1 MEQSPFFKHQ
11 KMDEEKRKEQK
22 EMQIKARLS
31 QILNFSIDQDSE
43 NAFKNTSKFAPL
55 PNGDSVFHNVQI
67 NANKS
72 EFIGGDCQELF
83 SADDNVTFD
92 LSNFPQMVGEVGE
105 KGDLPANNLEM
116 DKDNN
121 FNSMNSQ
128 LVSF

>member
-1 MEQSPFFKHQ
+1 
-11 KMDEEKRKEQK
+11 MDEDKRKEQK
-22 EMQIKARLS
+22 EIQIKARLS

-55 PNGDSVFHNVQI
+55 PNGDSVFHNIQI

-72 EFIGGDCQELF
+72 EFVGGDNQELF

-92 LSNFPQMVGEVGE
+92 LSNFPQMVG
-105 KGDLPANNLEM
+105 GDLPANNLEM

-128 LVSF
+128 LVSFQKYQNSIKLIGPYKS

>member
-1 MEQSPFFKHQ
+1 
-11 KMDEEKRKEQK
+11 MDGDKRKEQK
-22 EMQIKARLS
+22 EIQIKARLS

-55 PNGDSVFHNVQI
+55 PNGDSVFHNIQI

-72 EFIGGDCQELF
+72 EFVGDDNQELF

-92 LSNFPQMVGEVGE
+92 LSNFPQMVG
-105 KGDLPANNLEM
+105 GDLPANNLEM

-128 LVSF
+128 LVSFQKYQNSIKLIGPYKS

>member
-1 MEQSPFFKHQ
+1 
-11 KMDEEKRKEQK
+11 MDGDKRKEQK
-22 EMQIKARLS
+22 EIQIKARLS

-55 PNGDSVFHNVQI
+55 PNGDSVFHNIQI

-72 EFIGGDCQELF
+72 EFVGDDNQELF

-92 LSNFPQMVGEVGE
+92 LSNFPQMVG
-105 KGDLPANNLEM
+105 GDIPANNLEM

-128 LVSF
+128 LVSFQKYQNSIKLIGPYKS

>member
-1 MEQSPFFKHQ
+1 
-11 KMDEEKRKEQK
+11 MDEEKRKEQK
-22 EMQIKARLS
+22 EIQIKARLS

-72 EFIGGDCQELF
+72 EFIGGDNQELF

-92 LSNFPQMVGEVGE
+92 LSNFPQMVG
-105 KGDLPANNLEM
+105 GDLPANNLEM